1 MKCSFLD
8 SDMAMDYLENGNGK
22 DFAVVKNLPY
32 GIREC
37 TVNVKNRDMQER
49 IGKDMGL
56 YVTFDNVNSDDKK
69 KTEFAVKRISAII
82 QNMLGN
88 LSQSA
93 TILVVGL
100 GNSSIT
106 ADALGYETLKWVKST
121 RLSSSLYGTKTKKIC
136 TLATG
141 VAGKTGIESGET
153 VGAVASKIKPD
164 AVIVV
169 DALSTSSVRRIG
181 ASYQLTTAG
190 ISPGSGVYSARPA
203 IDKSTLGVPVVAIG
217 VPLVLSLRTLVYDF
231 AKRYFD
237 GVGEN
242 LDEYV
247 YRKTIEE
254 KGLSRLVVAPK
265 DISLF
270 VERSAGII
278 SSAINLA
285 LQK

>member
-1 MKCSFLD
+1 MKYSFFD
-8 SDMAMDYLENGNGK
+8 SDMAMDYLENGYGK
-22 DFAVVKNLPY
+22 DFAVVKNLSY

-37 TVNVKNRDMQER
+37 TVNVKNRDMQEK
-49 IGKDMGL
+49 IGKDIGL
-56 YVTFDNVNSDDKK
+56 YVTFDHVDSDDKEK
-69 KTEFAVKRISAII
+69 KEYAVKRISATIR
-82 QNMLGN
+82 NMLGN

-93 TILVVGL
+93 TVLVVGL
-100 GNSSIT
+100 GNASIT
-106 ADALGYETLKWVKST
+106 ADALGFETLKGVKST
-121 RLSSSLYGTKTKKIC
+121 RLNPTLYGTKTKKIC
-136 TLATG
+136 TLTTG

-153 VGAVASKIKPD
+153 VGAVVSKIKPD

-169 DALSTSSVRRIG
+169 DALSTSSVHRIG

-231 AKRYFD
+231 TKRYSD

-270 VERSAGII
+270 VERSAEII

-285 LQK
+285 LK

>member
-1 MKCSFLD
+1 MKYSFFD
-8 SDMAMDYLENGNGK
+8 SDMAMDYLENGCGK
-22 DFAVVKNLPY
+22 DFAVVKNLSY

-37 TVNVKNRDMQER
+37 TVNVKNRDMQEK
-49 IGKDMGL
+49 ICKDMGL
-56 YVTFDNVNSDDKK
+56 YVTFDHVDSDDKENK
-69 KTEFAVKRISAII
+69 EYAVKRISATI

-93 TILVVGL
+93 TVLVVGL

-106 ADALGYETLKWVKST
+106 ADALGSETLKGVKST
-121 RLSSSLYGTKTKKIC
+121 RLNPTLYGTKTKRIC
-136 TLATG
+136 TLITG

-169 DALSTSSVRRIG
+169 DALSTSSVHRIG

-203 IDKSTLGVPVVAIG
+203 IDKSTLGMPVVAIG

-231 AKRYFD
+231 TKRYFD

-270 VERSAGII
+270 VERSAEII

-285 LQK
+285 LK